1 MNPKAFLELIHKKR
15 KFYGIKYYDFFERI
29 ELSKVKYKRRRKD
42 PGKFTLEEAG
52 KIMKVL
58 QFTEDERRMVFSE
71 NS

>member
-1 MNPKAFLELIHKKR
+1 MNTNVFLELIHKKR

-29 ELSKVKYKRRRKD
+29 ELSEVKYKRRRKD